1 MKRLILIS
9 AFIGL
14 FLTPT
19 YSQINWQ
26 FKIDTTLKDNPIL
39 GYQKPIKL
47 KLSDTIAYYSPLD
60 GLLNNKHFQFP
71 KFSSRNFDFGSK
83 SMMTFAPCQF
93 EDKMPCFRPQGYF
106 PMAIAKS
113 DSTVRYSLLIKR
125 Y

>member
-1 MKRLILIS
+1 MKGLILLA

-26 FKIDTTLKDNPIL
+26 YKIDTTFRDQSIL
-39 GYQKPIKL
+39 ICPKPF
-47 KLSDTIAYYSPLD
+47 KLSDSIDFNA
-60 GLLNNKHFQFP
+60 LLNGSLKNKHFQFP
-71 KFSSRNFDFGSK
+71 KFSSRNFDFGLK
-83 SMMTFAPCQF
+83 SRMTFTPGQF

-106 PMAIAKS
+106 PMAIAKP